1 MNRNF
6 NNLRVQ
12 SKFEFDAIISQLD
25 NGSPLTQI
33 QVKKFSG
40 IKNLD
45 LFEAQDQDDKYE
57 TPKESSN
64 SLMDEV
70 PNIKERNKEF

>member
-6 NNLRVQ
+6 INLRVQ
-12 SKFEFDAIISQLD
+12 NKIEFDAIITQLD
-25 NGSPLTQI
+25 NGSPLSYN

-45 LFEAQDQDDKYE
+45 LFEKDDKYE
-57 TPKESSN
+57 TPKQSSN
-64 SLMDEV
+64 SLIDEDS
-70 PNIKERNKEF
+70 NIKGKIKEC